1 MLKIRVLTA
10 ALLSGFLLTAMFV
23 LPARFVVLIYGL
35 ICAAGAWEWSGFG
48 ALRGTFARAAY
59 TLAIG
64 ALLVAVQLLGTGEDY
79 LYPLLAGACLWWVV
93 AFFWLGFAPQR
104 QASWVTLLCGAIV
117 LVPAFAALAR
127 LQVSGRGAVH
137 GAELVLWLLLL
148 VSAADIGAYFVG
160 VRFGR
165 RKLAPRISPG
175 KTWEGACGGL
185 AAVALVSLLGAL
197 RLRLPLLASVILGL
211 AVGVFSIVG
220 DLTESMFKR
229 AAGLK
234 DSGVI
239 LPGHGGILDRVDSI
253 VAAAPFYAL
262 GLLGSGAVR

>member
-1 MLKIRVLTA
+1 MLKVRVIT
-10 ALLSGFLLTAMFV
+10 ALLLGGFLLTAMFV
-23 LPARFVVLIYGL
+23 LPARFTVLIYGL
-35 ICAAGAWEWSGFG
+35 VCAAGAWEWSGFG
-48 ALRGTFARAAY
+48 ALRGIVARGAY
-59 TLAIG
+59 TLAIV
-64 ALLVAVQLLGTGEDY
+64 ALLIPVQWLSSGTDI
-79 LYPLLAGACLWWVV
+79 LDLLLAGACLWWVV

-104 QASWVTLLCGAIV
+104 QSSWLTLSCGAIV

-127 LQVSGRGAVH
+127 LQVSGRDGVS

-148 VSAADIGAYFVG
+148 VSASDIGAYFAG
-160 VRFGR
+160 VRYGR

-175 KTWEGACGGL
+175 KSWEGAFGGL

-197 RLRLPLLASVILGL
+197 RLRLPVLISVVLGC

-239 LPGHGGILDRVDSI
+239 LPGHGGILDRIDSI

-262 GLLGSGAVR
+262 GLLGTGAIR